1 MAESNDGFHQ
11 SRESEKQILTVQ
23 KDVEHLQYIIKELEK
38 ECEFVKDHFTTKNG
52 ERLDDIKDIHG
63 RIDRHQQA
71 DLDFHEQ
78 VRKKISC
85 RFDILDERI
94 RQLDRWKWATW
105 GALIIIGTLVGYFIP
120 LPKVGGLSLV

>member
-1 MAESNDGFHQ
+1 MSDQ

-38 ECEFVKDHFTTKNG
+38 ENSD
-52 ERLDDIKDIHG
+52 RLDDIKLMHR
-63 RIDRHQQA
+63 RIDKHQNA
-71 DLDFHEQ
+71 DLEFHDN

-105 GALIIIGTLVGYFIP
+105 GALIVIGALCGYYVPIP
-120 LPKVGGLSLV
+120 KLIGS

>member
-1 MAESNDGFHQ
+1 MPDQ

-23 KDVEHLQYIIKELEK
+23 KDIEHLKYIIDELEK
-38 ECEFVKDHFTTKNG
+38 GNS
-52 ERLDDIKDIHG
+52 ERLDDIKLMHG
-63 RIDRHQQA
+63 RIDNHQNA
-71 DLDFHEQ
+71 DLDFHDN

-105 GALIIIGTLVGYFIP
+105 GALIVIGALCGYYVPIP
-120 LPKVGGLSLV
+120 KLIGS